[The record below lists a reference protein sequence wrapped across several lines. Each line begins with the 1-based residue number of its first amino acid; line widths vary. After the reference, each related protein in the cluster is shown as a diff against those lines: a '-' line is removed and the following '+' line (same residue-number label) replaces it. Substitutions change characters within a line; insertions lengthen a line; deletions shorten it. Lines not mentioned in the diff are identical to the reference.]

1 MNLVTTTQEITQE
14 KVLNLIKENHSITQ
28 AQMANVLGLTRDGIS
43 YNIKQLKDKGI
54 IERAEATKNGMW
66 IMMK

>member
-1 MNLVTTTQEITQE
+1 
-14 KVLNLIKENHSITQ
+14 
-28 AQMANVLGLTRDGIS
+28 MANVLGLTRDGIS